1 MGLGKTIMIAA
12 LIHTNY
18 MSQEAPSRE
27 RSRSSPVHSE
37 ASSSEDQ
44 LEHGS
49 SDEDETLHEDT
60 TRLQKQT
67 RQAVLSKI
75 GQTTA
80 RNGNARRASGRKAAT
95 LVVAPTS
102 LLTQWKDE
110 LRRTSKD
117 RLSVLVYNDQKDIS
131 HLADEL
137 DGGVDVVV
145 VSYGKIGVEFEKYAS
160 ETTGSLARRPK
171 NGIFAI
177 DWYRIILDEVRL
189 RCTGDKLPA
198 NAKGLSQAHNIKS
211 RSTRAAK
218 ACYALE
224 GRRRW
229 CLSGTPIVN
238 RLEDL
243 FSLLHF
249 LRAE

>member
-18 MSQEAPSRE
+18 LSASRQ
-27 RSRSSPVHSE
+27 VSE
-37 ASSSEDQ
+37 ASSSAEGDSP
-44 LEHGS
+44 HNS
-49 SDEDETLHEDT
+49 SDSGEDVSDASELLESKT
-60 TRLQKQT
+60 TQT
-67 RQAVLSKI
+67 RCPRGKQSTLTKSGAAVPLKSKRLSNRQ
-75 GQTTA
+75 G
-80 RNGNARRASGRKAAT
+80 AT

-110 LRRTSKD
+110 LRRTSTD

-137 DGGVDVVV
+137 DGGVDVVI
-145 VSYGKIGVEFEKYAS
+145 VSYGKMGIEYEKLS
-160 ETTGSLARRPK
+160 KEKEGTSRRSK
-171 NGIFAI
+171 DGLYSIN
-177 DWYRIILDEVRL
+177 WYRIILDEVSLDRL
-189 RCTGDKLPA
+189 AVRISADVFCL
-198 NAKGLSQAHNIKS
+198 QAHNIKS

-249 LRAE
+249 LRAEYA